1 MEIHHL
7 KVWLEKMP
15 ANVKKGW
22 NPVIILSATDVG
34 KTLKTENLVLKNEF
48 WYSTTPIIGI
58 KYTRLSVM
66 VKQPM

>member
-1 MEIHHL
+1 
-7 KVWLEKMP
+7 MP

-48 WYSTTPIIGI
+48 WYSTTPILGI
-58 KYTRLSVM
+58 KYMHLSAM
-66 VKQPM
+66 VKKPM

>member
-34 KTLKTENLVLKNEF
+34 KTLKTENPALKNEF
-48 WYSTTPIIGI
+48 WYSTIPILGI
-58 KYTRLSVM
+58 KYTRLSVV